1 MGLVTVAGLLRTA
14 SSDRKEISLNA
25 CLARYA
31 VASLIVLL
39 FVGAVFLFGCAVS
52 GAAEESPISIYS
64 LMHQASVAFQAGRFS
79 EAGEL
84 FLQQAQS
91 HDREEHKA
99 WFNAGASFW
108 NAGRKKEAL
117 QYYEKAVDVNPLYFL
132 GHKRLAVRYESNE
145 QMKLAEQH
153 RDHALA
159 IRKVEKAMTP
169 LREKAHTIRTK
180 GGDWYH
186 ATALVHE
193 NSAQAYESL
202 GHPEFAKAERHLA
215 EQSRAEL
222 AVETARLQKMQQQP
236 QLDAQERASNAKVL
250 NALVDMNAHINS
262 ANPAVP
268 PSSSQAALGQGFGML
283 QQAYSGYSQIAGA
296 YDRQLQ
302 SQREAIHQQ
311 GQQAQAALADPKQS
325 KLQGDAQQRTRALQ
339 ERLEALEQ
347 QASAY
352 LADKGL
358 LDEKDLRE
366 SDLDVLDL

>member
-1 MGLVTVAGLLRTA
+1 MRYLGSGLLVVTLV
-14 SSDRKEISLNA
+14 SL
-25 CLARYA
+25 
-31 VASLIVLL
+31 SM
-39 FVGAVFLFGCAVS
+39 
-52 GAAEESPISIYS
+52 AEESQVRFVTIQS
-64 LMHQASVAFQAGRFS
+64 QACSTFQAGRFS

-91 HDREEHKA
+91 HDRDEYKA

-108 NAGRKKEAL
+108 NAGRKKESL

-132 GHKRLAVRYESNE
+132 GHKRLAVRYESIE
-145 QMKLAEQH
+145 QMKLADRH
-153 RDHALA
+153 RDLALA

-169 LREKAHTIRTK
+169 LWEKAHTIRTK

-193 NSAQAYESL
+193 KSAQAYESL

-250 NALVDMNAHINS
+250 NALVDMNAHVNS

-325 KLQGDAQQRTRALQ
+325 KLQGDAQQRTLALQ
-339 ERLEALEQ
+339 KRLEAIEQ
-347 QASAY
+347 EAAAY
-352 LADKGL
+352 LVEQGL
-358 LDEKDLRE
+358 LDEKDERAAQQ
-366 SDLDVLDL
+366 DGLDL